1 MPTIN
6 TTPYT
11 LVHVD
16 GYGRVITGTNLEFIE
31 GDVRGIIADS
41 TVTLNLRSLGLTPGT
56 YGGVNIIPQF
66 TVNNKGLVTAIS
78 NTESTFRT
86 FINIAGDT
94 GTDVFNF
101 TDTLTFSGTTNQ
113 LTSVVTNNQVSYQLT
128 NNVTIP
134 GILTANAIVGNSLSS
149 TGAFVGNLV
158 GNVTG
163 NVVGNLIG
171 NQTGGTLSATTASF
185 NSSLSVSG
193 ISSISAISETLNTKS
208 SAAGTVTHDFS
219 TGAIWYHTGMTAN
232 FTVNLTNVPTT
243 NNKVL
248 GINLLLQQGITGY
261 YPSAFQIDGVNQTIK
276 WQDSVAPTASSS
288 KLDVVNFTLIR
299 VGGNWVVVGSLVAFG

>member
-31 GDVRGIIADS
+31 GDVRGIITDS

-56 YGGVNIIPQF
+56 YGSTTNIPQI
-66 TVNNKGLVTAIS
+66 TVNNKGVITAIS
-78 NTESTFRT
+78 NVDSAFRN
-86 FINIAGDT
+86 FINIAGDS

-101 TDTLTFSGTTNQ
+101 TDTLTFVGTANQ
-113 LTSVVTNNQVSYQLT
+113 LSSTVTNDTVIYRLTDNVS
-128 NNVTIP
+128 IP
-134 GILTANAIVGNSLSS
+134 GILTASSIVANSVSS
-149 TGAFVGNLV
+149 LGAFVGNLT

-163 NVVGNLIG
+163 NVVGNLTG
-171 NQTGGTLSATTASF
+171 NQTGGTLNASTASF
-185 NSSLSVSG
+185 SSLLSVSG
-193 ISSISAISETLNTKS
+193 VSSVAAISETLNTKS

-232 FTVNLTNVPTT
+232 FTVNLTNIPTT

-248 GINLLLQQGITGY
+248 GINLLLQQGTTGY
-261 YPSAFQIDGVNQTIK
+261 YPSAFQIDGVNQAIK
-276 WQDSVAPTASSS
+276 WQDSTAPVPSSS
-288 KLDVVNFTLIR
+288 RLDVVNFTLIR
-299 VGGNWVVVGSLVAFG
+299 VANAWIVAGSLVAFG